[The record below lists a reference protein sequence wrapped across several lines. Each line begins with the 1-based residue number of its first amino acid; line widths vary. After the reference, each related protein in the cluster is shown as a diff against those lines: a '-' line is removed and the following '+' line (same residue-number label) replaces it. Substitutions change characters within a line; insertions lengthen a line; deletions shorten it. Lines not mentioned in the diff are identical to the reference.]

1 MIESILEAVNYF
13 ATTAFVLLAAIG
25 GAVSFVFKV
34 NAFKVPL

>member
-1 MIESILEAVNYF
+1 MIESILEALIAF
-13 ATTAFVLLAAIG
+13 AETAFLLLAAIG